1 MKKPTRLV
9 PQFASMPRRLSR
21 FAQQP
26 RSNSALRTHTNH
38 HTPALLLWC
47 NGLLRE
53 GSWWALWWGSLDGM
67 QGVRGSNPLSS
78 TTTTAQV
85 IASPLIQRRFFPP
98 PGCPIRATRVPLGAG
113 DGVSARADAASISSS
128 RAAAMAASRPA
139 PVSHQ
144 LSRSSLGLRALNG
157 ARDLDDVVRTPRR
170 WGGSTRRF
178 RWQRGR
184 RGCWW
189 STGSS
194 QGADYDYGKDSTT
207 NAIPPRPAWPGRL
220 RWWLLP
226 MCHCESGHGPWAL
239 LFLPWRVPLHEPADR
254 RRGEGR
260 SRYLVSLGRGCDNP
274 ADNARTDDQHELP
287 RALRALANTGGQR
300 GRASP
305 SGQLGAVAARWEH
318 RRSRRPCHPRAIS
331 SGHERYVADSH
342 GHSEEAVGLGAG
354 SLTWG
359 GGGGRNCMACK
370 GSRLTTIPG
379 RSALITPYQV
389 ILKM

>member
-1 MKKPTRLV
+1 
-9 PQFASMPRRLSR
+9 
-21 FAQQP
+21 
-26 RSNSALRTHTNH
+26 
-38 HTPALLLWC
+38 
-47 NGLLRE
+47 
-53 GSWWALWWGSLDGM
+53 M

-157 ARDLDDVVRTPRR
+157 ARDLDDVVRTPGR

-194 QGADYDYGKDSTT
+194 QGADYDYGKDSDDQRHPAEAGIAWSPSMVAPHPC
-207 NAIPPRPAWPGRL
+207 AIAKVATDLG
-220 RWWLLP
+220 
-226 MCHCESGHGPWAL
+226 HCSSSHA
-239 LFLPWRVPLHEPADR
+239 RVPLHEPADR

-274 ADNARTDDQHELP
+274 ADDARTDDPAGAAARPPGACQHF
-287 RALRALANTGGQR
+287 GGQR

-305 SGQLGAVAARWEH
+305 LGQLGAVAARWKH

-331 SGHERYVADSH
+331 SGHERYVAVTH
-342 GHSEEAVGLGAG
+342 GHS
-354 SLTWG
+354 
-359 GGGGRNCMACK
+359 K
-370 GSRLTTIPG
+370 
-379 RSALITPYQV
+379 
-389 ILKM
+389 